1 MQNYIALLRGVNVGG
16 HRKISIQEL
25 KTLLSKSGLENV
37 QTYMQSGNVIF
48 KTIDEDKRVLENKI
62 QNLILT
68 HFGFEIPVLVL
79 LRSELEIIFNNCP
92 FSDAKKEHSYFVI
105 LSDISNEKL
114 IKEASE
120 KRYIDD
126 DYKIMNNCIYLFCSQ
141 GYGKSKFNLSYFE
154 KKLDVNATARN
165 YKTMV
170 KLLSL
175 SNI

>member
-16 HRKISIQEL
+16 HRKISMQEL

-37 QTYMQSGNVIF
+37 QTYIQSGNVIF

-126 DYKIMNNCIYLFCSQ
+126 DYKIMNNCIYLFCSK

>member
-16 HRKISIQEL
+16 HRKVTMAKL

-37 QTYMQSGNVIF
+37 QTYIQSGNILF
-48 KTIDEDKRVLENKI
+48 QSYIDDKKGLENKI

-68 HFGFEIPVLVL
+68 HFGFEVPVLVL
-79 LRSELEIIFNNCP
+79 LRNELEKVLNNCP
-92 FSDAKKEHSYFVI
+92 FSEDKKEHSYFVI
-105 LSDISNEKL
+105 LSDVPNKKL
-114 IKEASE
+114 VMEASV
-120 KRYIDD
+120 KRYLDD
-126 DYKIMNNCIYLFCSQ
+126 DYKILNNCIYLFCSK
-141 GYGKSKFNLSYFE
+141 GYGKSKFNLNYFE

-165 YKTMV
+165 YKTIV